1 MEKKNKIALFDFD
14 GTLTRADSMFLFLRF
29 VSGSRLRYA
38 TGLLKCRLP
47 LAGVAAGLMSAPEGK
62 RRLLLGF
69 LKGKRKDDVVR
80 LCDDFAAVI
89 SRNLK
94 RNALKILEKYRS
106 DGYENVIVSASAG
119 MWIRPWAEKTGLI
132 DRVVTTEIEL
142 IGDPVSDI
150 LYAEPNCKGREKVE
164 RISRIFSPRESYYI
178 EAYGDSEADLPMLDY
193 ADKAFFKV
201 LR

>member
-29 VSGSRLRYA
+29 VAGSRFRYLL
-38 TGLLKCRLP
+38 GLLKSILP
-47 LAGVAAGLMSAPEGK
+47 LAGVCLGLIPASEGK
-62 RRLLLGF
+62 RLLLLAF
-69 LKGKRKDDVVR
+69 LKGRRKSDVAR
-80 LCDDFAAVI
+80 LCDEFVAVI
-89 SRNLK
+89 YRNLK
-94 RNALKILEKYRS
+94 SDAFQVLEKYRS

-178 EAYGDSEADLPMLDY
+178 EAYGDSETDLPMLGY
-193 ADKAFFKV
+193 ADKAFFKA

>member
-14 GTLTRADSMFLFLRF
+14 GTLTRSDSMFLFLRF

-38 TGLLKCRLP
+38 SGLLKCRIP

-119 MWIRPWAEKTGLI
+119 MWIRPWAEKT
-132 DRVVTTEIEL
+132 
-142 IGDPVSDI
+142 
-150 LYAEPNCKGREKVE
+150 
-164 RISRIFSPRESYYI
+164 
-178 EAYGDSEADLPMLDY
+178 
-193 ADKAFFKV
+193 
-201 LR
+201 

>member
-14 GTLTRADSMFLFLRF
+14 GTLTRSDSMFLFLRF

-38 TGLLKCRLP
+38 SGLLKCRIP

-132 DRVVTTEIEL
+132 ARVVTTEIEL

-178 EAYGDSEADLPMLDY
+178 EAYGDSEADLPMLGY